1 MIITFLG
8 HSSLYDVGNLPER
21 VRKSILENTKQHES
35 TTFYCGGYGT
45 FDELCVRICR
55 SLKAEYPAWQT
66 VFVTPYIT
74 ESQQNKLKYLTNSTL
89 YDSTLYPPL
98 ETVPPRFA
106 ILARNRW
113 MVDQADLIIAYVDHP
128 YGGAYKALE
137 YAKKKQKNIINLAEQ
152 T

>member
-1 MIITFLG
+1 MTITFLG
-8 HSSLYDVGNLPER
+8 HSEIYDTDDLYER
-21 VRKSILENTKQHES
+21 VKKAILENADTHENI
-35 TTFYCGGYGT
+35 TFYCGGYGA
-45 FDELCVRICR
+45 FDELCARICR
-55 SLKAEYPAWQT
+55 SLKSEHPRWQT

-74 ESQQNKLKYLTNSTL
+74 EAQQKKLKYLTNAAL

-98 ETVPPRFA
+98 EAVHPRFA
-106 ILARNRW
+106 IIARNRW

-128 YGGAYKALE
+128 YGGAHKALE